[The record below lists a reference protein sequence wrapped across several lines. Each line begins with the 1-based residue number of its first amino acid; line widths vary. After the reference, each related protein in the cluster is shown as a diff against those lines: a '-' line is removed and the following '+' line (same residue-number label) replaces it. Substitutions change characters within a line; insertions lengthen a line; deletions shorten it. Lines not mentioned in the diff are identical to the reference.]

1 MLAARISARRAAL
14 TSTPRTGASLVS
26 RRHKTTETR
35 PGTFDFQAELPRLP
49 IPALQDTA
57 ARYLASLEPLLPAD
71 EFKRSVAAVN
81 EFISPTGLG
90 PVLQERLQAV
100 DKAAPASWLEDIW
113 LNKAYLEWRGPS
125 YINVN
130 WAAILADNAAVP
142 LVPVSQVE
150 RGRPTD
156 VQINRA
162 ARLVTHLL
170 EANDALN
177 MGTFAPDQQRDT
189 PLCMNQY
196 KWQFGTTRVPAP
208 GRDQILHQYPSTVR
222 HVLLQYRNTSVAVPV
237 YNEQGKRASTEQIAE
252 QLRAATQAVDAQ
264 IAASGPLP
272 AVANLT
278 AADRDLWTAARETLQ
293 ADAVNKA
300 SLDAA
305 ESALFGVCLDVD
317 ADPATLSDPEANWHT
332 LTHSD
337 AGSNRWF
344 DKAISL
350 VVLPTGRV
358 GVNCEHT
365 PVDALT
371 TGRLLLEAIAKEKRD
386 PRPAAAADGLAPPA
400 VLQWNVSDGVAA
412 QIAEARKSAGALA
425 GDLKLR
431 FGGTPFGAKFIKGLG
446 VSPDAFF
453 QVALQT
459 AYLRHHGRAVATYE
473 SASLRRFAHGR
484 TETIR
489 SATSAAQAFARAFDG
504 DASLGEKLG
513 LFKTAAATHTA
524 LSHAAAA
531 GQGVD
536 RHLLGLRAQLGAD
549 EAATPS
555 LFTDPGYALSSTF
568 VLSTSNTTPG
578 DQFRGGFAPVTAD
591 GYGVNYA
598 LDPQDIK
605 FSVSEWKSSA
615 ATDADAFK
623 ATVIQTLNDLHAAG
637 EQAQK

>member
-1 MLAARISARRAAL
+1 MLAARISSRRVLATSSSARVAVAC
-14 TSTPRTGASLVS
+14 

-49 IPALQDTA
+49 IPALEDTA
-57 ARYLASLEPLLPAD
+57 ARYLASLEPLLPQD

-81 EFISPTGLG
+81 EFVSPTGLG
-90 PVLQERLQAV
+90 PVLQDRLHKV
-100 DKAAPASWLEDIW
+100 DAAAPNSWLEDIW

-142 LVPVSQVE
+142 LVPTSQITK
-150 RGRPTD
+150 GKPTD
-156 VQINRA
+156 VQIDRA

-170 EANDALN
+170 EANDAIN
-177 MGTFAPDQQRDT
+177 KGTFAPDRQRDT

-196 KWQFGTTRVPAP
+196 KWQFGTTRIPQP
-208 GRDQILHQYPSTVR
+208 GRDKVVHQYPSTAS

-237 YNEQGKRASTEQIAE
+237 YNAQRQRATTEQIAA
-252 QLRAATQAVDAQ
+252 QLRAATAAVDAQ

-278 AADRDLWTAARETLQ
+278 AADRDLWTSAREALLQ
-293 ADAVNKA
+293 DATNKA

-317 ADPATLSDPEANWHT
+317 VDPATLSDPAENWHT

-386 PRPAAAADGLAPPA
+386 PRPSATADALPPPA
-400 VLQWNVSDGVAA
+400 VLQWNVSDAVAG
-412 QIAEARKSAGALA
+412 QIAEARKGAGELA

-431 FGGTPFGAKFIKGLG
+431 FGDAPFGAKFIKGLG

-459 AYLRHHGRAVATYE
+459 AYLRHHGKAVATYE

-504 DASLGEKLG
+504 NASLGEKLA
-513 LFKTAAATHTA
+513 LFKTAASTHTA
-524 LSHAAAA
+524 LSHAAAG

-536 RHLLGLRAQLGAD
+536 RHLLGLRAQLSGDEGA
-549 EAATPS
+549 APS

-598 LDPQDIK
+598 LDPEDIK
-605 FSVSEWKSSA
+605 FSVSEWKSSGV
-615 ATDADAFK
+615 TDADAFK
-623 ATVIQTLNDLHAAG
+623 GTVIQTLNDLHAAG
-637 EQAQK
+637 VQAAK